1 MQTNPFPDETTSE
14 RPTDI
19 LPPMDALQP
28 RQTAQ
33 NVPVTPQPVEG
44 VAQPE
49 AAESSETRQETG
61 QAVAFGI
68 AKFNDYL
75 QWVAIVLEVI
85 LAIRFVLRLI
95 GADPNNAFASF
106 LYAVTGFILTP
117 FSNIVATPSL
127 GPHHY
132 QAFEWPTLIAMAIYW
147 LAFWALRRF
156 LHIII
161 SSPEEPVE

>member
-14 RPTDI
+14 RPTDA

-28 RQTAQ
+28 KQTVQ
-33 NVPVTPQPVEG
+33 NVPVTPQVVEG

-49 AAESSETRQETG
+49 AAAESSDTRQETG

-68 AKFNDYL
+68 AKFNDFL

-85 LAIRFVLRLI
+85 LAIRFVFRLI
-95 GADPNNAFASF
+95 GAAPNNAFASF

-117 FSNIVATPSL
+117 FNDILSTPKLSVQ
-127 GPHHY
+127 
-132 QAFEWPTLIAMAIYW
+132 QAFEWSTLIGMIIYW
-147 LAFWALRRF
+147 LAFWAFRRF
-156 LHIII
+156 LHIVI